1 LIAQRL
7 RKFSSETLDVVDF
20 VAKQLAKLCT
30 DLAQISY
37 GAAFDVVAK
46 PLEFPL
52 EVVNLAS

>member
-20 VAKQLAKLCT
+20 VAKQLA
-30 DLAQISY
+30 
-37 GAAFDVVAK
+37 AFDGVAK